1 MGTKRAAPTTSAQG
15 HIAKRFRSVIPE
27 NYEEMVPTDADDD
40 EMVPTDADDD
50 EMRPVDANGDAPPS
64 ETTVQPTESLSHTNQ
79 VEYRKQVILNGPVK
93 RTGNLLYIG
102 SKDSGQ
108 LVVNTTTHHVVTSSL
123 VRIIVGPSNP
133 TNLSRFKAL
142 SEEIM
147 RGASEQEKSKFKNMN
162 GIPLFFTPFQFLIH

>member
-1 MGTKRAAPTTSAQG
+1 MRAAPTTSAQG
-15 HIAKRFRSVIPE
+15 HTAKRFRSVIPK
-27 NYEEMVPTDADDD
+27 NYEEMVPTDA
-40 EMVPTDADDD
+40 DD

-102 SKDSGQ
+102 SKYSGQ

-133 TNLSRFKAL
+133 KNFSRFKAL
-142 SEEIM
+142 SEEIT